1 MALAIAVQWV
11 WIPAGKLPHAVSV
24 AKKKKKNSTKK
35 ATIFRIY
42 SNILVKQDIL
52 FIRDYIFDGI

>member
-1 MALAIAVQWV
+1 MAQVRSVA
-11 WIPAGKLPHAVSV
+11 KELPHAVSV
-24 AKKKKKNSTKK
+24 AKKKKKKNSTKK